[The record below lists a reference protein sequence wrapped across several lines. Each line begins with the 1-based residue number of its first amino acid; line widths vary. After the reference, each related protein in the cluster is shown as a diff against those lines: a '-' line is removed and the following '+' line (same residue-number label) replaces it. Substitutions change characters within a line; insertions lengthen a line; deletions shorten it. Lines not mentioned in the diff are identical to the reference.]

1 MKVLYKDN
9 YSTQSRLWN
18 TINRALLPQDIR
30 WESDLIQLL
39 GRMASI
45 GDKGQIVNKS
55 TVKAD

>member
-45 GDKGQIVNKS
+45 GDKGQIVDKS